1 MSGFLESLSL
11 VGLDL
16 FPLMWSGIVTGCL
29 YALGALG
36 LVMIFKCS
44 KVVNF
49 SHGNVAGFAAFLIYG
64 FSSGFLLNISWGTAV
79 VLALVATIAIAFLT
93 YAILSPIIFESDLT
107 ATIATLG
114 VGLIVQGAT
123 LLIFGADIV
132 SLDLP
137 VPRFSTSVL
146 GLLITGYDLTVLTV
160 AILTIGGLFLVI
172 EYTKLGVAFRAL
184 SENPFAAEVCGLN
197 LKSVHLFAWIVA
209 AMLGVI
215 GALLIV
221 PTTFLSSTTVAAF
234 MLQAFA
240 AAVVGGFASLP
251 GSLVGG
257 IFIGISMNLFTFY
270 VSPQFSSTFLLGIIL
285 LALNVFP
292 NGVFARVGGSRV

>member
-1 MSGFLESLSL
+1 MSGFIDSLS
-11 VGLDL
+11 GIALDL
-16 FPLMWSGIVTGCL
+16 FPLIWSGIITGCL

-64 FSSGFLLNISWGTAV
+64 FSSGMIFQLSWGAAVLLAIVAV
-79 VLALVATIAIAFLT
+79 VAIAFLS
-93 YAILSPIIFESDLT
+93 YAVISPLVFESDLT

-114 VGLIVQGAT
+114 IGLVVQGAT

-132 SLDLP
+132 ALDLP
-137 VPRFSTSVL
+137 VPRFSTSIL
-146 GLLITGYDLTVLTV
+146 GLRITGYDLTVLTV
-160 AILTIGGLFLVI
+160 AVVTIGGLFFI
-172 EYTKLGVAFRAL
+172 IDHTKLGIAFRAI
-184 SENPFAAEVCGLN
+184 SSNAFAAEVCGLN
-197 LKSVHLFAWIVA
+197 LRSVHIFAWVVA
-209 AMLGVI
+209 AILGVI

-221 PTTFLSSTTVAAF
+221 PTTFLSATTVAAF

-251 GSLVGG
+251 GSLIGG
-257 IFIGISMNLFTFY
+257 ILIGIFMNLFTFY
-270 VSPQFSSTFLLGIIL
+270 VSPEFSSTFLLGVIL
-285 LALNVFP
+285 LALNIFP
-292 NGVFARVGGSRV
+292 NGVLAKVGGTRV

>member
-1 MSGFLESLSL
+1 MSGLLQ
-11 VGLDL
+11 DL
-16 FPLMWSGIVTGCL
+16 FPLVWSGMITGCL

-64 FSSGFLLNISWGTAV
+64 FSSGVLPELSWGAAV
-79 VLALVATIAIAFLT
+79 LLTILAVIAIAFLT
-93 YAILSPIIFESDLT
+93 YAIVSPLVFESDLT

-114 VGLIVQGAT
+114 IGLIAQGAT
-123 LLIFGADIV
+123 LLTFGADIV

-137 VPRFSTSVL
+137 VPRFSTAVL
-146 GLLITGYDLTVLTV
+146 GLRITGYDLTVLAV
-160 AILTIGGLFLVI
+160 AVVTIGALFFVI
-172 EYTKLGVAFRAL
+172 DFTKLGIAFRAI

-197 LKSVHLFAWIVA
+197 LRSVHLFAWIVA
-209 AMLGVI
+209 AILGVV

-221 PTTFLSSTTVAAF
+221 PTTFLSVTTVAAF

-240 AAVVGGFASLP
+240 AAVIGGFASLP
-251 GSLVGG
+251 GALVGG
-257 IFIGISMNLFTFY
+257 ILVGVLMNLFTFY
-270 VSPQFSSTFLLGIIL
+270 VSPEYSSTFLLGLIL
-285 LALNVFP
+285 LALNIFP
-292 NGVFARVGGSRV
+292 NGILARVEGFRV